1 MFRPMLSLS
10 YPVFKGASLRYNFT
24 CSPSVP
30 SLSAL
35 SDIRQQ
41 TTDLEVNRGNRNLK
55 PYRSYINRLQLS
67 WGNKRVSFQLSGGHR
82 ISKNPIMEQIE
93 CVSQPDGSYIIE
105 YGIDNQKRFTQW
117 NGRLY
122 TNINVIPDLLSI
134 SL

>member
-1 MFRPMLSLS
+1 M
-10 YPVFKGASLRYNFT
+10 
-24 CSPSVP
+24 
-30 SLSAL
+30 
-35 SDIRQQ
+35 
-41 TTDLEVNRGNRNLK
+41 
-55 PYRSYINRLQLS
+55 
-67 WGNKRVSFQLSGGHR
+67 GNKRVSFQLSGGHR

-134 SL
+134 SLYGGFNSFESKEILIYITIQLGMLVETL